1 MRAKVIGILV
11 FLVLIVAIV
20 VTGVGAVTQAVSVAT
35 DETGQ
40 LKGLDRLSPN
50 TRQPRTKLTLK
61 MKTVYTV
68 PSPLCV
74 PFTEPGQFI
83 CPCRRPRQPGTPG

>member
-35 DETGQ
+35 NETGS
-40 LKGLDRLSPN
+40 DRLGPAFA
-50 TRQPRTKLTLK
+50 Q
-61 MKTVYTV
+61 YTAASNEADTQDENGIYSTFTFV
-68 PSPLCV
+68 C
-74 PFTEPGQFI
+74 PFH
-83 CPCRRPRQPGTPG
+83 